1 MSTKNQHKQKHS
13 KKDDDEIIEI
23 EDISNQR
30 QSRVSQKRKEQE
42 NTSSEATTPN
52 KKKKNKRK
60 TEDAELI
67 EIMDIESPEMPNKK
81 KASSPIARPKKSEAK
96 NVEKA
101 ENAEKGKRKE
111 KPSVKSVSKI
121 SAKDKSPLNKNKKE
135 IKVASITLEESDNDS
150 DMEEIAEIN
159 AGSTIKKSTTKIT
172 GKKSSNKSR
181 TNASNQSNNNKK
193 SEKKSG
199 KNEKKQDIIQ
209 YNLSDEES
217 DKEEEKGKG
226 KADKVQYKYPKKN
239 RKKSSRTETNS
250 GYYTIRKTSKPSL
263 KKIDDKGTIKSKST
277 IKVFRKEKELKDT
290 LNNLLGRKRK
300 LSSKSKTPIKK
311 TNKSGNPKDKDK
323 AQTKNLN
330 QSKIVSQS
338 SLEKAKSPNPGSRA
352 PKKNC
357 KNNNS
362 NSFEQKVDID
372 LLDSNKKFSTPECA
386 ILNQLILEYGFERV
400 LDTLCKTKL
409 DQKNKLDSCLQGLKD
424 SCTNNKLPY
433 LLMKMLFSYFESQFD
448 DQSKKPY
455 AKRSTSANKTTSLSI
470 LNDNQKSKNL
480 PSNSPFKNN
489 KINKTD
495 NPKKDKSKVNITPIE
510 IDEEEEEVKGNNKK
524 NERKTLA
531 SKTLIVNN
539 NTNSPSNN
547 VKSASKQEAKKGEK
561 KATSIGSH
569 YNKTPDG
576 EIYKYQVSNLDGKGN
591 AVFKCYDEKCTGVG
605 IYDIDSKKFTVSQK
619 HSLKYDD
626 HEYIINMEKE
636 NDNIFKDLKT
646 TGKSDAQ
653 VFKENGERTVKM
665 Y

>member
-1 MSTKNQHKQKHS
+1 MSTKNQQKQKHS
-13 KKDDDEIIEI
+13 KNDDDEIIEI

-30 QSRVSQKRKEQE
+30 QSRVSQKRKDQE

-60 TEDAELI
+60 NEDTELI
-67 EIMDIESPEMPNKK
+67 EIMDIESPEIPNKK
-81 KASSPIARPKKSEAK
+81 KASSPIARPKKSESK
-96 NVEKA
+96 IA
-101 ENAEKGKRKE
+101 ENTEKGKKKE

-121 SAKDKSPLNKNKKE
+121 SAKEKSPLNKKKKE

-159 AGSTIKKSTTKIT
+159 AGSTRKKSTTKIP

-181 TNASNQSNNNKK
+181 ANASNQSNKNKK
-193 SEKKSG
+193 SEIKSG
-199 KNEKKQDIIQ
+199 KNEKSQEIIQ

-217 DKEEEKGKG
+217 DKEEEKVKG

-250 GYYTIRKTSKPSL
+250 GYYTIRKTSKSSL
-263 KKIDDKGTIKSKST
+263 KKVEDKGTIKSKST

-300 LSSKSKTPIKK
+300 LSSKSKTPHKK
-311 TNKSGNPKDKDK
+311 ANKSGNPKDKDK
-323 AQTKNLN
+323 AQSKNQN
-330 QSKIVSQS
+330 QPKVIAQS

-357 KNNNS
+357 KNNNF

-400 LDTLCKTKL
+400 LDTLCKSKL

-433 LLMKMLFSYFESQFD
+433 LLMKMLFSYFESKFED
-448 DQSKKPY
+448 ESKKPY
-455 AKRSTSANKTTSLSI
+455 VKRSTSANRSSSINI
-470 LNDNQKSKNL
+470 LNDNPKTKNL
-480 PSNSPFKNN
+480 PSNSPLKNN
-489 KINKTD
+489 KTNKTD
-495 NPKKDKSKVNITPIE
+495 NPKKDKNKVNISPIE
-510 IDEEEEEVKGNNKK
+510 IDEEEEEVKGNNAK
-524 NERKTLA
+524 NERKALA
-531 SKTLIVNN
+531 SKTLTVNNN
-539 NTNSPSNN
+539 NTNTPSNN

-569 YNKTPDG
+569 YNKTFDG

-605 IYDIDSKKFTVSQK
+605 IYDIESKKFTVSQK
-619 HSLKYDD
+619 HSLKYAD
-626 HEYIINMEKE
+626 HEFIINMEKE

>member
-1 MSTKNQHKQKHS
+1 MSTKNQQKQKHS
-13 KKDDDEIIEI
+13 KNDDDEIIEI

-30 QSRVSQKRKEQE
+30 QSRVSQKRKDQE

-60 TEDAELI
+60 NEDAELI
-67 EIMDIESPEMPNKK
+67 EIMDIESPEIPNKK
-81 KASSPIARPKKSEAK
+81 KASSPIARPKKSESK
-96 NVEKA
+96 IA
-101 ENAEKGKRKE
+101 ENTEKGKKKE

-121 SAKDKSPLNKNKKE
+121 SAKEKSPLNKKKKE

-159 AGSTIKKSTTKIT
+159 AGSTRKKSTTKIP

-181 TNASNQSNNNKK
+181 ANASNQSNKNKK
-193 SEKKSG
+193 SEIKSG
-199 KNEKKQDIIQ
+199 KNEKSQEIIQ

-217 DKEEEKGKG
+217 DKEEEKVKG

-250 GYYTIRKTSKPSL
+250 GYYTIRKTSKSSL
-263 KKIDDKGTIKSKST
+263 KKVEDKGTIKSKST

-300 LSSKSKTPIKK
+300 LSSKSKTPHKK
-311 TNKSGNPKDKDK
+311 ANKSGNPKDKDK
-323 AQTKNLN
+323 AQSKNQN
-330 QSKIVSQS
+330 QPKVIAQS

-357 KNNNS
+357 KNNNF

-400 LDTLCKTKL
+400 LDTLCKSKL

-433 LLMKMLFSYFESQFD
+433 LLMKMLFSYFESKFED
-448 DQSKKPY
+448 ESKKPY
-455 AKRSTSANKTTSLSI
+455 AKRSTSANRSSSINI
-470 LNDNQKSKNL
+470 LNDNPKSKNL
-480 PSNSPFKNN
+480 PSNSPLKNN
-489 KINKTD
+489 KTNKTD
-495 NPKKDKSKVNITPIE
+495 NPKKDKNKVNISPIE
-510 IDEEEEEVKGNNKK
+510 IDEEEEEVKGNNAK
-524 NERKTLA
+524 NERKALA
-531 SKTLIVNN
+531 SKTLTVNNN
-539 NTNSPSNN
+539 NTNTPSNN

-569 YNKTPDG
+569 YNKTSDG

-605 IYDIDSKKFTVSQK
+605 IYDIESKKFTVSQK
-619 HSLKYDD
+619 HSLKYAD
-626 HEYIINMEKE
+626 HEFIINMEKE

>member
-67 EIMDIESPEMPNKK
+67 EIMDIESPEIPNKK
-81 KASSPIARPKKSEAK
+81 KASSPTARPKKSEAK
-96 NVEKA
+96 NVENA

-111 KPSVKSVSKI
+111 KLSVKSVSKI
-121 SAKDKSPLNKNKKE
+121 SAKDKSPLNKKKKE

-181 TNASNQSNNNKK
+181 ANASNQNNNKK

-217 DKEEEKGKG
+217 DKEEEKGK
-226 KADKVQYKYPKKN
+226 ADKVQYKYPKKN

-250 GYYTIRKTSKPSL
+250 GYYTIRKTSKSSL

-300 LSSKSKTPIKK
+300 LSSKSKTPNKK
-311 TNKSGNPKDKDK
+311 ANKSGNPKDKDK
-323 AQTKNLN
+323 AQSKNLN

-357 KNNNS
+357 KNNNY

-372 LLDSNKKFSTPECA
+372 LLDSNKKFSTPESA

-455 AKRSTSANKTTSLSI
+455 AKRSTSANKSTSIGI
-470 LNDNQKSKNL
+470 LNDNPKSKNL

-489 KINKTD
+489 KINKAD
-495 NPKKDKSKVNITPIE
+495 NPKKDKSKVNISPIE
-510 IDEEEEEVKGNNKK
+510 IDEEEEEVKGNSKK

-531 SKTLIVNN
+531 SKTLNINN

-605 IYDIDSKKFTVSQK
+605 IYDIESKKFTVSQK
-619 HSLKYDD
+619 HSLKYAD